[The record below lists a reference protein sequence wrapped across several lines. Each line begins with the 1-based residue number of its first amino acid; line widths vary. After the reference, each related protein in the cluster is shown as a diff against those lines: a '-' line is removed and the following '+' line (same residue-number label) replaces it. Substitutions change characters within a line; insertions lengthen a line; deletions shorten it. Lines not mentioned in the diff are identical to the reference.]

1 MSEQLVIPTLS
12 GTFDALAA
20 GPEDGRPVLLLHGF
34 PECAQQWE
42 HQLAALGA
50 AGFRGVAFDQRGYSP
65 GVRPAAVDAYAPDEL
80 VGDVLRV
87 AAALGWPRFDLVGH
101 DWGSAV
107 AWMVAAAHPDRLRS
121 LTAVSTPHGAAF
133 SAALRG
139 DTDQQKRSEYFRL
152 FRTPGEAERE
162 LLDGGRLRRFYDG
175 LPADQVERYVKRFA
189 EPGALTAALN
199 WYRAMRR
206 PAKSGPITTPTLYVW
221 STGDA
226 YIGETAAR
234 DVERH
239 VNGPYRFEVL
249 SGVSHWITEEAPER
263 FSALLLDH
271 LAGW

>member
-12 GTFDALAA
+12 GTFDALAS
-20 GPEDGRPVLLLHGF
+20 GPDDGRPVLLLHGF
-34 PECAQQWE
+34 PECAYQWK

-65 GVRPAAVDAYAPDEL
+65 GIRPAEVDAYAPDEL

-152 FRTPGEAERE
+152 FRTPGDAERE
-162 LLDGGRLRRFYDG
+162 LLGWGRAAAVLRGPSSGPGRAVRQAVRRAGRADRGAQLVPRDAAAGEKRADHRAHAVRVEHGRSAKRLSTHGDRG
-175 LPADQVERYVKRFA
+175 LPTRC
-189 EPGALTAALN
+189 PAA
-199 WYRAMRR
+199 
-206 PAKSGPITTPTLYVW
+206 P
-221 STGDA
+221 
-226 YIGETAAR
+226 
-234 DVERH
+234 
-239 VNGPYRFEVL
+239 
-249 SGVSHWITEEAPER
+249 
-263 FSALLLDH
+263 
-271 LAGW
+271 

>member
-1 MSEQLVIPTLS
+1 M
-12 GTFDALAA
+12 
-20 GPEDGRPVLLLHGF
+20 
-34 PECAQQWE
+34 
-42 HQLAALGA
+42 
-50 AGFRGVAFDQRGYSP
+50 
-65 GVRPAAVDAYAPDEL
+65 
-80 VGDVLRV
+80 LRV

-152 FRTPGEAERE
+152 FRTPGDAERE
-162 LLDGGRLRRFYDG
+162 LLDGGGLRRFYEG

-206 PAKSGPITTPTLYVW
+206 PAKSGPITAPTLYVW
-221 STGDA
+221 STGD
-226 YIGETAAR
+226 R
-234 DVERH
+234 R
-239 VNGPYRFEVL
+239 NG
-249 SGVSHWITEEAPER
+249 
-263 FSALLLDH
+263 
-271 LAGW
+271 